1 MEDAKT
7 EPRPEPKKKL
17 DPETNQLQISGRKNL
32 NFFTFLSKIFLK
44 KFEEVELH
52 ALGQAISVCARL
64 GERLQRFELA

>member
-1 MEDAKT
+1 MEEAK
-7 EPRPEPKKKL
+7 PEVKAEKKKL

-52 ALGQAISVCARL
+52 ALG
-64 GERLQRFELA
+64 